1 MYVIS
6 ATWSVDDYSTV
17 YWSGTRW
24 QSDMPEEGYDSQVA
38 EEALVEMIEARLE
51 ERYDLA
57 ILIL

>member
-1 MYVIS
+1 
-6 ATWSVDDYSTV
+6 
-17 YWSGTRW
+17 
-24 QSDMPEEGYDSQVA
+24 MPEEGYDSQVA